1 MEQPRNLVLERFCD
15 RELMDKAMRQ
25 AFREAVMDHRQSG
38 IPMSFWENGKMLIMS
53 AHDVHLEGE
62 PMPASSK

>member
-1 MEQPRNLVLERFCD
+1 
-15 RELMDKAMRQ
+15 MDKAMAQ
-25 AFREAVMDHRQSG
+25 AFREAVIDHRQSG

-62 PMPASSK
+62 PVPAPSK